1 MLKMKMRSTVNVL
14 TFTMTSLFLMGC
26 SLNQPKLLEVSASP
40 IDKPELVLPN
50 AQELNLRDV
59 DWVVVTAD
67 NVEQVLAD
75 IEKSG
80 RPVVLFA
87 LTDEGYENISLNLS
101 DLRAY
106 IQQQQAI
113 MAAYDRYYK
122 DAEDTLDEYNQ
133 TVN

>member
-1 MLKMKMRSTVNVL
+1 
-14 TFTMTSLFLMGC
+14 MGC
-26 SLNQPKLLEVSASP
+26 SLNQPKLIEVSASP
-40 IDKPELVLPN
+40 IDKPELVLPM

-75 IEKSG
+75 IKKTG

-87 LTDEGYENISLNLS
+87 LTDKGYENISLNLS
-101 DLRAY
+101 DLRSY

-113 MAAYDRYYK
+113 MAAYNRYYK
-122 DAEDTLDEYNQ
+122 DAEDTIDEYNQ

>member
-40 IDKPELVLPN
+40 IDKPELVLPM

>member
-1 MLKMKMRSTVNVL
+1 MRSTVNVL
-14 TFTMTSLFLMGC
+14 GFTMTSLFLMGC
-26 SLNQPKLLEVSASP
+26 ANQPKLIEVSAKP
-40 IDKPELVLPN
+40 IDKPELVLPM

-75 IEKSG
+75 IKKTG

-87 LTDEGYENISLNLS
+87 LTDKGYENISLNLS
-101 DLRAY
+101 DLRSY

-113 MAAYDRYYK
+113 MAAYNRYYK
-122 DAEDTLDEYNQ
+122 DAEDTIDEYNQ

>member
-1 MLKMKMRSTVNVL
+1 M
-14 TFTMTSLFLMGC
+14 
-26 SLNQPKLLEVSASP
+26 
-40 IDKPELVLPN
+40 

-75 IEKSG
+75 IEKTG

>member
-1 MLKMKMRSTVNVL
+1 
-14 TFTMTSLFLMGC
+14 MGC
-26 SLNQPKLLEVSASP
+26 ANQPKLIEVSAKP
-40 IDKPELVLPN
+40 IDKPELVLPM

-75 IEKSG
+75 IKKTG

-87 LTDEGYENISLNLS
+87 LTDKGYENISLNLS
-101 DLRAY
+101 DLRSY

-113 MAAYDRYYK
+113 MAAYNRYYK
-122 DAEDTLDEYNQ
+122 DAEDTIDEYNQ